1 MPYLVTSDLRL
12 LDLIDSNRTF
22 AFLHFFRGTTPR
34 WVYDA
39 LLNPVVIQIQFKK
52 SYDAID
58 FINVDGIELVG
69 KTQYIHH
76 MAKRNVII
84 YKAYRDPT
92 YLVLL
97 DFVRYSSYKSVEEW
111 VDDFCSKIANNQ
123 YYSITY
129 LCKSYGKRRPHR
141 NRKRHVFLFVGE
153 KI

>member
-1 MPYLVTSDLRL
+1 MTQ
-12 LDLIDSNRTF
+12 LIIST
-22 AFLHFFRGTTPR
+22 LT
-34 WVYDA
+34 A
-39 LLNPVVIQIQFKK
+39 LN
-52 SYDAID
+52 S
-58 FINVDGIELVG
+58 G
-69 KTQYIHH
+69 KTQYVYH

-123 YYSITY
+123 YYSIFY